1 MENIWINFM
10 IELKIVKEIPSTI
23 SLTEII
29 RVINEFYND
38 CDMYIDKYIFK
49 QITGEIY
56 GS

>member
-1 MENIWINFM
+1 M

-49 QITGEIY
+49 QIKGEIY

>member
-49 QITGEIY
+49 QIKGEIY